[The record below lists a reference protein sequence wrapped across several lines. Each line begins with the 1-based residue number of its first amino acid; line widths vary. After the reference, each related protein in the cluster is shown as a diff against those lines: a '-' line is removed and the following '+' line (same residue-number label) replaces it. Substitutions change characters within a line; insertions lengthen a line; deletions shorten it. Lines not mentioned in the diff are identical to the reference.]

1 MADKKPDQSA
11 QSGENPELVKKIDDM
26 MNLDRAPVV
35 SKPDKP
41 KSDVAEVA
49 ATVNKSLSKDMGT
62 APELPAEAKPVEEP
76 KPEPKPEPAKP
87 AEEPIVQPLKDP
99 DDAEPAD
106 KFDDQ
111 VTDKAVDDIAAKESD
126 ALLAAEDA
134 KRARKARAANQPSW
148 QDKLRDFFKSR
159 KVWYVVA
166 ALVVLILA
174 LPMTRYKVLGL
185 AIKKSVTVTV
195 LDSSTATPVSNADVD
210 LGGTTVKTDANGKAK
225 VRAGVGKHTLS
236 ITKKYY
242 QDLKTPYFVGFK
254 ASSKAVKLIAT
265 GRLVPVTVTNKV
277 TGQPVA
283 GAQIKVSGTTAKT
296 DAKGQAT
303 IALPTKNSTEK
314 ASLSLKGY
322 NDSDIVITVTDKK
335 DKANSF
341 ELTPAGQVY
350 FLSNRSGSL
359 DVVKTNLDGT
369 GRKTVFEGT
378 GREDPRTTSL
388 LASRDWRYLVLKSRR
403 DGTLSSL
410 YLIDTATDKVT
421 QFDNNDADFTLIG
434 WYDHNFV
441 YSLTRNS
448 LNYWQAGRQA
458 IKSYDADHLQLNQLD
473 QNQAEGDSSSYA
485 YQSFYSFYILDGV
498 VVYNTDWNKQGVNSG
513 SLDLTGKNDT
523 IRAVQPN
530 GQNKKDY
537 QSFATT
543 DVNYTQANLYLP
555 QAVYYAVY
563 DTSGKPTYYQFQN
576 QSVKT
581 ANITQD
587 AIDQSYPTFL
597 LSPSG
602 KQTLWTEL
610 RDGKNTLFTGDDNA
624 GSKKQL
630 VSASD
635 YSPYGWYSDSYI
647 LLSKSSSELYIAGP
661 GSLASGRAP
670 VKITDYYKPAQNYS
684 GYGYGYGGL

>member
-1 MADKKPDQSA
+1 MADKKPDPA

-35 SKPDKP
+35 SEPDKP

-49 ATVNKSLSKDMGT
+49 ADVNKSLSKDMGT
-62 APELPAEAKPVEEP
+62 APELPAAEKPAEDP
-76 KPEPKPEPAKP
+76 KPEPVKPVEV
-87 AEEPIVQPLKDP
+87 PIVQPLKDP
-99 DDAEPAD
+99 EDEAIEPAD

-134 KRARKARAANQPSW
+134 KRARKAKAASQPSW
-148 QDKLRDFFKSR
+148 KDKLRDFFKSR

-174 LPMTRYKVLGL
+174 LPMARYKILGL

-210 LGGTTVKTDANGKAK
+210 LGGNSVKTDANGKAK
-225 VRAGVGKHTLS
+225 VRAGVGKHNLHVS
-236 ITKKYY
+236 KKYY
-242 QDLKTPYFVGFK
+242 QDLNTPYFVGFK
-254 ASSKAVKLIAT
+254 TADKSVKLTAT

-277 TGQPVA
+277 TGQPLA

-296 DAKGQAT
+296 DSKGQAS
-303 IALPTKNSTEK
+303 IALPTKNNTEK
-314 ASLSLKGY
+314 ATLSLKGY
-322 NDSDIVITVTDKK
+322 NDSDIAITVTDKK
-335 DKANSF
+335 DKANIF

-350 FLSNRSGSL
+350 FLSNQSGSL

-369 GRKTVFEGT
+369 GRKTIFAGT

-410 YLIDTATDKVT
+410 YLIDTASDKVT
-421 QFDNNDADFTLIG
+421 QFDNSDADFTLVG

-441 YSLTRNS
+441 YSLTRNNLS
-448 LNYWQAGRQA
+448 YWQAGRQA

-485 YQSFYSFYILDGV
+485 YQSFYSFYILNGV
-498 VVYNTDWNKQGVNSG
+498 VVYNTDWNKQGVNSS

-537 QSFATT
+537 QSFATN
-543 DVNYTQANLYLP
+543 DVNYIQSSLYQP
-555 QAVYYAVY
+555 QSVYYAVY
-563 DTSGKPTYYQFQN
+563 DSAGKPTYYQFQN

-581 ANITQD
+581 ATITQD
-587 AIDQSYPTFL
+587 ALDQTYPTFL

-635 YSPYGWYSDSYI
+635 YAPYGWYSDNYI

-661 GSLASGRAP
+661 GTLAGGRAP
-670 VKITDYYKPAQNYS
+670 FKITDYYKPAQNYS